1 MPWRNENIKYD
12 DIYDPTFETDE
23 EFELSDTDKDRQNAE
38 KLDVQNRILDTMQKT
53 IQKISKGMDSK
64 SMPQFGLA
72 DTLKRGVMKKHGE
85 VEGLMPDYE
94 HAEDSD

>member
-1 MPWRNENIKYD
+1 LGNRAALSEISRDDDAKERNPHLYKSTYEEDGESDKDDFHITMPWRNENIKYD

-53 IQKISKGMDSK
+53 I
-64 SMPQFGLA
+64 
-72 DTLKRGVMKKHGE
+72 
-85 VEGLMPDYE
+85 
-94 HAEDSD
+94 